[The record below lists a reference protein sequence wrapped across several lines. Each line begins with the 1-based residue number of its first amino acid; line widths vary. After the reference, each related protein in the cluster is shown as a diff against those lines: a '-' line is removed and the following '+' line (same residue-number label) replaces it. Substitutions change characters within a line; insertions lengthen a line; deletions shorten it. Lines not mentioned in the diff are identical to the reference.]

1 MWHPGSNQEGRLM
14 LLTSDNSLRI
24 FNMDLETN
32 IDPEHTWILSD
43 HQDKSSKGFFG
54 ESAMS
59 LKGSLGETAVSFAF
73 APSVGNDP
81 EPHLWPL
88 FILCGDGSVFCMVTS
103 SLNQNNQKPKLMGPL
118 SMHPESDDNYG
129 TDACSIL
136 CLHPKISSP
145 PILIIATN
153 HGVLYHCIV
162 LQKLEN
168 EDCQDNLSQMTDG
181 DWSILTMPNSVDLAL
196 HVYESIELEL
206 NLVSSESPQVSVICI
221 LFEIYCKAPY
231 TPYFS
236 GAI

>member
-1 MWHPGSNQEGRLM
+1 MWHPGANQEGRLI

-24 FNMDLETN
+24 FNMDHETSV
-32 IDPEHTWILSD
+32 DPEHTWILSD
-43 HQDKSSKGFFG
+43 RRQDNSKGFFG

-81 EPHLWPL
+81 DPHLWPL

-103 SLNQNNQKPKLMGPL
+103 SLNQNQKPKLMGPL
-118 SMHPESDDNYG
+118 SMYPESDDNYG

-153 HGVLYHCIV
+153 HGILYHCIV
-162 LQKLEN
+162 LQKLDGGD
-168 EDCQDNLSQMTDG
+168 EDCHDNVSQISQS
-181 DWSILTMPNSVDLAL
+181 DWSTLTMRNSVDLAL

-206 NLVSSESPQVSVICI
+206 NLVSSESPQVSGLSIELV
-221 LFEIYCKAPY
+221 
-231 TPYFS
+231 
-236 GAI
+236 

>member
-1 MWHPGSNQEGRLM
+1 MWHPGANQEGRLI

-24 FNMDLETN
+24 FNMDHETSV
-32 IDPEHTWILSD
+32 DPEHTWILSD
-43 HQDKSSKGFFG
+43 HRRQDNSKGFFG

-81 EPHLWPL
+81 DPHLWPL

-103 SLNQNNQKPKLMGPL
+103 SLNQNQKPKLMGPL
-118 SMHPESDDNYG
+118 SMYPESDDNYG

-153 HGVLYHCIV
+153 HGILYHCIV
-162 LQKLEN
+162 LQKLDGDEH
-168 EDCQDNLSQMTDG
+168 EDCHDNVSQISQS
-181 DWSILTMPNSVDLAL
+181 DWSTLTMRSSVDLAL

-206 NLVSSESPQVSVICI
+206 NLVSSESPQVSGLSIELV
-221 LFEIYCKAPY
+221 
-231 TPYFS
+231 
-236 GAI
+236 